1 VTSFPSHRP
10 FLELALA
17 FLASLAL
24 AVGSPYPEQ
33 MLLQHSAT
41 VLLAAYLALQIWR
54 RDMSA
59 GHLRCLLGF
68 MLLHAFAAR
77 WIYSYVPYDAWSKS
91 VFGVSVTQTFHF
103 RRNHFDRL
111 VHFSYGALVTPY
123 VAARFQKVVTKKN
136 WATYFAVEFV
146 AATSVLYEFFEWGL
160 TLVLSPDDIE
170 SYNGQQGDI
179 WDAHKDMLGAIVG
192 SILVAAFLLIARH
205 RRERAG
211 ATSNA
216 RRGNPGTLFP

>member
-17 FLASLAL
+17 FLASLSL

-33 MLLQHSAT
+33 MPLQHSAT
-41 VLLAAYLALQIWR
+41 VLLAAYLAVKVWR
-54 RDMSA
+54 RDISP

-77 WIYSYVPYDAWSKS
+77 WIYSYVPYDSWSKS

-111 VHFSYGALVTPY
+111 VHFSYGVLITPY
-123 VAARFQKVVTKKN
+123 VAAQFQKVVTKKN

-160 TLVLSPDDIE
+160 TMVLSPDDIE
-170 SYNGQQGDI
+170 SYNGQQGDL
-179 WDAHKDMLGAIVG
+179 WDAHKDMLAAIVG
-192 SILVAAFLLIARH
+192 SILVAIVIATK
-205 RRERAG
+205 RRSNQRRT
-211 ATSNA
+211 AT
-216 RRGNPGTLFP
+216 